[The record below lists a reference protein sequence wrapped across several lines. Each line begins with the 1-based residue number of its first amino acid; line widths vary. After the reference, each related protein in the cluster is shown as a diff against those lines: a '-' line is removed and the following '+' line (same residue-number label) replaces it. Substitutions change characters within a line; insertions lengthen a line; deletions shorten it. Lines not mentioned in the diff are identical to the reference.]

1 MIASILAQ
9 YKEESRFKDRITDGV
24 GELAI
29 GKGYMATYPNYKHVI
44 LQN

>member
-9 YKEESRFKDRITDGV
+9 YKEESRFKDQITDGV

-29 GKGYMATYPNYKHVI
+29 GKGCMVTCSNYEHTI
-44 LQN
+44 MQN